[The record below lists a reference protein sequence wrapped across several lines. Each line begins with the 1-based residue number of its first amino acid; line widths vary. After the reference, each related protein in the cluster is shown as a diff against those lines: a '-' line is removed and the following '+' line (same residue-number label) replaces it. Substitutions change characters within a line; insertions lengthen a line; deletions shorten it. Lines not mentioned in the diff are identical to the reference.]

1 MDPAMRHFD
10 TDSLET
16 LVTIVDRGGFTA
28 AGEAPRNKK
37 YRFHDFVLSYSGE

>member
-1 MDPAMRHFD
+1 MLYSACTVQPII
-10 TDSLET
+10 SLAIRPNVS
-16 LVTIVDRGGFTA
+16 LNASTA